1 VPLDPQVETLLE
13 LINQLPPLFS
23 GTVAEARQAADTWLA
38 LDVEEKPAVA
48 TANRHITGPAGDL
61 PVRVYTAPGAT
72 PMAALVFF
80 HGGGWVIGSIDT
92 HDRICRELASEA
104 GIIVVSVGYRLAP
117 ENKFPAATED
127 AYAATRWVVEHA
139 TELGVD
145 PDRVA
150 VGGDS
155 AGGNLAAVTCLMA
168 RDRGGPP
175 IQFQLLIY
183 PSTDD
188 VFDDESCRQTRGGLV
203 HSVAGMHWCRDHYLR
218 NQDDA
223 QNPYVAPMRAETLK
237 GLPQALVITGE
248 YDPLRD
254 QGEAYAR
261 RLRDDGVQVTLRRYD
276 GMVHT
281 FFSMTTV
288 IDAARV
294 AMSDTAETMREAL
307 RQIDRS
313 RFEVTHGRS

>member
-1 VPLDPQVETLLE
+1 MPLDPQVETLLE
-13 LINQLPPLFS
+13 LINQLPPLFA
-23 GTVAEARQAADTWLA
+23 GTPAEARQAAETWLA
-38 LDVEEKPAVA
+38 VDVEEKPAVA
-48 TANRHITGPAGDL
+48 TADRRIPGPGGDL
-61 PVRVYTAPGAT
+61 PIRVYTPPGAT
-72 PMAALVFF
+72 RMPVLVFF

-104 GIIVVSVGYRLAP
+104 GIMVVSVGYRLAP

-127 AYAATRWVVEHA
+127 AYAATAWVVEHA
-139 TELGVD
+139 TELGAD
-145 PDRVA
+145 PERVA

-168 RDRGGPP
+168 RDRGDPQ

-188 VFDDESCRQTRGGLV
+188 VFDDESCRQTSEGLV
-203 HSVAGMHWCRDHYLR
+203 HSVAGMHWCRDHYLHD
-218 NQDDA
+218 QDDA
-223 QNPYVAPMRAETLK
+223 QNPYVAPMRAETLR

-261 RLRDDGVQVTLRRYD
+261 RLRDEGVQVTLRRYD
-276 GMVHT
+276 GMVHV
-281 FFSMTTV
+281 FFQMTAFV
-288 IDAARV
+288 DAARA
-294 AMSDTAETMREAL
+294 AMSDTVETLREAL
-307 RQIDRS
+307 RQDRP
-313 RFEVTHGRS
+313 VQV